1 MKIALNEI
9 SKITSAYIIRDNNF
23 ENIPLTQK
31 IVTIQNITTNQILE
45 IKDLKKVPA
54 EIFTKPSYLQNSN
67 ILLSSRNNFKAC
79 IYNKVNNENII
90 ATGNIFII
98 ELCSELVLH
107 EYLMIYINSD
117 QAQKQFAK
125 MNLGVTLPHITKEH
139 LLELEVIV
147 PSIMLQKQII
157 ELEDNRQ
164 KILNLLR
171 VKTKLI
177 DQIYSQNIKNLI

>member
-1 MKIALNEI
+1 MEIKLTDIAKV
-9 SKITSAYIIRDNNF
+9 SSAYIIRDNNF
-23 ENIPLTQK
+23 ENVPLTQK
-31 IVTIQNITTNQILE
+31 IVTIQNINANEILE
-45 IKDLKKVPA
+45 TNDLKKVPV

-67 ILLSSRNNFKAC
+67 ILLSSRNNFRAC
-79 IYNKVNNENII
+79 IYNKVNQEDII

-98 ELCSELVLH
+98 EPNMQLVLP
-107 EYLMIYINSD
+107 EYLMIYLNSD

-125 MNLGVTLPHITKEH
+125 MNLGATLPHITKEH
-139 LLELEVIV
+139 LLELEVQI
-147 PSIMLQKQII
+147 PSLTQQQQII

-164 KILNLLR
+164 KITRLLQ